1 MKRADRVTLRPL
13 NREEQRFAEEN
24 HDTIYRFLKWNHYSV
39 EEYYTVVIEAYLR
52 ACQTYLNRK
61 DLQQYKFS
69 TIAWKHMQTA
79 IYNDYAAQNRPKRK
93 PERGTISLYAIV
105 LEEYGD
111 NSRCYEDILQDYKG
125 DIVYNLIREEEDKI
139 LMEKLW
145 FFLSERQMEIVLFKV
160 DGFSDREIYRQY
172 GLKRK
177 EYLEEME
184 NIKEIL
190 ASILHNN

>member
-1 MKRADRVTLRPL
+1 
-13 NREEQRFAEEN
+13 
-24 HDTIYRFLKWNHYSV
+24 
-39 EEYYTVVIEAYLR
+39 
-52 ACQTYLNRK
+52 
-61 DLQQYKFS
+61 
-69 TIAWKHMQTA
+69 MQTA